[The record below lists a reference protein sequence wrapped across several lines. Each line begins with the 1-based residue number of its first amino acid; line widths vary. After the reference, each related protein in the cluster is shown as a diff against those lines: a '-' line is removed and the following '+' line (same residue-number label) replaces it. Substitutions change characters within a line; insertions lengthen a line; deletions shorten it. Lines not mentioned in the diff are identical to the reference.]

1 MKRSTLA
8 LAILSFL
15 VVILAACTSQPAA
28 DSPLVGSEAPDFTLD
43 NALGGQVSLSDYQG
57 TPVLLFFHM
66 AVG

>member
-1 MKRSTLA
+1 MNNQIFRL
-8 LAILSFL
+8 ILISIL
-15 VVILAACTSQPAA
+15 VVILAACSTQQDA
-28 DSPLVGSEAPDFTLD
+28 DSPQLGISAPDFTLE